1 LLLAYKVRFFSSNKT
16 AFLLV
21 YVTYLTF
28 AIIKINIVN
37 MTIVEELKWRG
48 LLHDIMPG
56 TEELL
61 NTKKIASYCGFDPT
75 SDSLHIG
82 NLVPILLLM
91 HLQKNGHTAIALV
104 GGATGMVGDPS
115 GKSAERNLLDIAT
128 LRHNEA
134 GIKAVLQRFL
144 NFDASIANPAEI
156 VNNFDWFKDFSFLDF
171 IRDVGKHITV
181 NYMMSKDSVQKRME
195 GGMSF
200 TEFSYQLIQGFDFYY
215 LWKNK
220 NVQLQAAG
228 SDQWGN
234 IVTGTEL
241 IRRIGGGEGFAFTAP
256 LITKADGSKFG
267 KSESGNVW
275 LTADKTSPFQF
286 YQFWINTSDTDAEKY
301 IKIFTFL
308 EPSLIEKLI
317 TEHQLDA
324 SKRVLQK
331 QLAEEVTTL
340 VHGAEGFATAVN
352 TTQKLFASNTIEGLL
367 ALTETEFTEC
377 FEGVPTYTIGTDK
390 LTNSDNYVNILA
402 DSGILPSKSEAKK
415 LIQGGGISVNKVKLS
430 GIEQKIAATDVLHG
444 KYILVQKGKNNNYLL
459 IIQ

>member
-1 LLLAYKVRFFSSNKT
+1 
-16 AFLLV
+16 
-21 YVTYLTF
+21 
-28 AIIKINIVN
+28 
-37 MTIVEELKWRG
+37 
-48 LLHDIMPG
+48 
-56 TEELL
+56 
-61 NTKKIASYCGFDPT
+61 
-75 SDSLHIG
+75 
-82 NLVPILLLM
+82 LLLM
-91 HLQKNGHTAIALV
+91 HLQKNGHHSIALV

-144 NFDASIANPAEI
+144 NFDTNIPNPAEI
-156 VNNFDWFKDFSFLDF
+156 VNNFDWFSNISFLDF

-241 IRRIGGGEGFAFTAP
+241 IRRMGGGEGFAFTAP

-286 YQFWINTSDTDAEKY
+286 YQFWINTSDVDAEKY

-308 EPSLIEKLI
+308 APSQIENIIAEHLID
-317 TEHQLDA
+317 Q

-331 QLAEEVTTL
+331 QLAQQVTTL
-340 VHGAEGFATAVN
+340 VHGVEGYQNAIN
-352 TTQKLFASNTIEGLL
+352 TSEKLFATNTIEGLQ
-367 ALTETEFTEC
+367 ALSITEFVDC
-377 FEGVPTYTIGTDK
+377 FDGVPTFIISAQQLSEKNT
-390 LTNSDNYVNILA
+390 YVNILV
-402 DSGILPSKSEAKK
+402 DCGILPSKSEAKK
-415 LIQGGGISVNKVKLS
+415 LIIGGGISINKTKITT
-430 GIEQKIAATDVLHG
+430 IEKTIENTDVLHE
-444 KYILVQKGKNNNYLL
+444 KYILVQKGKNNNYLI